1 MAFLSPLEGQ
11 ATALDL
17 TVSGVVVNFQGL
29 RAIDNVSLQLK
40 RGEVLGLIGPNG
52 AGKTTLVNVLT
63 GFQEVDSGEVRL
75 AGEDINAVYGRSIAG
90 HYFAEVFS
98 PHEVDLIVERYR
110 RALSEPAIFTARG
123 AVYAAAGRLTEG
135 ERIGLPMLGREGV
148 TNTLLGATVYGARL
162 VPGCRASTPFAPP
175 TIARHRFPAASGR
188 VDAAHRFAGGTIW
201 HV

>member
-1 MAFLSPLEGQ
+1 MEFAGFEIETPPKLENARLKSLYEYWLALARQAGGLPSIQSFDPLRLPQVLSNIWILEV
-11 ATALDL
+11 AP
-17 TVSGVVVNFQGL
+17 
-29 RAIDNVSLQLK
+29 
-40 RGEVLGLIGPNG
+40 ENG
-52 AGKTTLVNVLT
+52 R
-63 GFQEVDSGEVRL
+63 FRMRL

-110 RALSEPAIFTARG
+110 RALSEPVIFTARG

-162 VPGCRASTPFAPP
+162 VPEGQTLITGGLPRFYAIRAANHRAPQ
-175 TIARHRFPAASGR
+175 ISG
-188 VDAAHRFAGGTIW
+188 G
-201 HV
+201 